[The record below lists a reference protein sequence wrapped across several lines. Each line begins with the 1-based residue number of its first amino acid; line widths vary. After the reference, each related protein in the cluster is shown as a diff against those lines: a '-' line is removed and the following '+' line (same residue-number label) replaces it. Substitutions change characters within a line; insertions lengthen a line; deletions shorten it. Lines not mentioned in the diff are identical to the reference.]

1 MVPMETVIDQRKQLC
16 RKSNTYLAKLVFN
29 QRLIRFLNYDSQMN
43 GFIQDIYRIVQKY
56 GLCEV
61 IYTYARTGR
70 FPAKCAWKSTVNRCV
85 IIPDK
90 RSRFNTLLDTI
101 YSPIL
106 INVLREDTVCRLWS
120 MAKSHRK
127 YYPICKILLN
137 ISTTMFSVDFNRQ
150 CTKCSVITNDIV
162 IHWLCHC
169 PANETLRY
177 AVWDSFVA
185 SKGYSAYIDTMF
197 KSPLL
202 RCVNLLTLGTEIEDD
217 RMKNF
222 DIAMRICKMC

>member
-1 MVPMETVIDQRKQLC
+1 MSRNTSSNLALCALNMVPMETVIDQRKLLC
-16 RKSNTYLAKLVFN
+16 RLPNTYLAKLVFN
-29 QRLIRFLNYDSQMN
+29 QKLIRFLNYDSQMN
-43 GFIQDIYRIVQKY
+43 GFIPDIYRILQKY

-61 IYTYARTGR
+61 IYTYVRTGL
-70 FPAKCAWKSTVNRCV
+70 FPAKCAWKSTLN
-85 IIPDK
+85 
-90 RSRFNTLLDTI
+90 TI

-137 ISTTMFSVDFNRQ
+137 IITTMFSVDFNRQ

-222 DIAMRICKMC
+222 NIALRICKMC